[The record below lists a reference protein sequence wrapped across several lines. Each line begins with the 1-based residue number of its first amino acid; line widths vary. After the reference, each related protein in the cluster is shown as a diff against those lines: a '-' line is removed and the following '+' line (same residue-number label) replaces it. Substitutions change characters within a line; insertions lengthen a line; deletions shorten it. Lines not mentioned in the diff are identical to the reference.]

1 MEQLYKVVF
10 TGQVDPGAD
19 REQIIASLG
28 KRFGTGAE
36 KTRKLLEAGKR
47 VLLKGSLD
55 RNRAEQY
62 RQVLEDIG
70 LIVRLEAMSSVPP
83 KSGLTLAPV
92 EDRKPNDAASA
103 GHADD
108 GKSNPYA
115 APQAALV
122 TQTALGD
129 EMIGPTR
136 MPFGHGW
143 RWVARGFWHF
153 RQNPF
158 AWVAAMV
165 IWMVIAVIVSMIPLL
180 GSLAVTLFSPV
191 VVAGFM
197 IGAEFQ
203 DRGEDFRIGHLFAGF
218 SSNLGQLVLAG
229 VLYLVGM
236 ILCATAMGVMM
247 GGMFAMLGG
256 MSGMEEPADPEMI
269 AAIMSSPTMILSL
282 LVGLGLMIPV
292 MMAYWFA
299 PALIALEG
307 VSAIY
312 AMKQSFV
319 GCLKNVLPF
328 LLYGIVGMV
337 LLFLGAL
344 PLGLGMLIVI
354 PILVAS
360 VYASFKDIYYDY
372 D

>member
-10 TGQVDPGAD
+10 TGQLTPGAD

-28 KRFGTGAE
+28 RRFGTGSE
-36 KTRKLLEAGKR
+36 KAKKLLEAGKR
-47 VLLKGSLD
+47 VLLKGGLD
-55 RNRAEQY
+55 RTKAEQY

-70 LIVRLEAMSSVPP
+70 LIVRLEAMPSKPHQ
-83 KSGLTLAPV
+83 SGLTLTPV
-92 EDRKPNDAASA
+92 EERKPVDTASA
-103 GHADD
+103 EQADD
-108 GKSNPYA
+108 GRANPYA
-115 APQAALV
+115 APQSELV
-122 TQTALGD
+122 AQTMVGD

-136 MPFGHGW
+136 MPIGNGW
-143 RWVARGFWHF
+143 QWISRGFWHF

-165 IWMVIAVIVSMIPLL
+165 IWMIIAVIISMIPFL
-180 GSLAVTLFSPV
+180 GSLAVSIFSPV

-203 DRGEDFRIGHLFAGF
+203 DRGEDFKIGHLFAGF

-236 ILCATAMGVMM
+236 ILCAVAMGVMM

-256 MSGMEEPADPEMI
+256 MSGLEEPDPEMM
-269 AAIMSSPTMILSL
+269 AAIMTSPTMMLSM
-282 LVGLGLMIPV
+282 LVGLGLMMPLI
-292 MMAYWFA
+292 MAYWFA

-312 AMKQSFV
+312 AMKQSFI

-328 LLYGIVGMV
+328 LLYGTVGMV

-344 PLGLGMLIVI
+344 PVGLGLLIVV

-360 VYASFKDIYYDY
+360 VYASFRDIYYD
-372 D
+372 